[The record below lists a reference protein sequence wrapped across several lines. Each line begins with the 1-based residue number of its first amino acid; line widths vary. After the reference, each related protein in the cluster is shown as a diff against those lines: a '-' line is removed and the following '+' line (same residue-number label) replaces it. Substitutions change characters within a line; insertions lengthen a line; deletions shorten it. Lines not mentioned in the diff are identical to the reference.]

1 MNIIALN
8 ADLPNRDLESSHPS
22 EASENNGSDGF
33 ERIDWNAAAP
43 SWASIIAGI
52 AFPVLAIIALSI
64 TIDVILC
71 WTFQHLITS
80 SLNMPLWL
88 IEATAFPIVLICVIV
103 VGSIFLRILNA
114 GRLRV
119 N

>member
-8 ADLPNRDLESSHPS
+8 ADLPNRDLENSHPS
-22 EASENNGSDGF
+22 EASENNGSDRF
-33 ERIDWNAAAP
+33 ERIDWDAAAP
-43 SWASIIAGI
+43 SWTSIIAGI
-52 AFPVLAIIALSI
+52 ALPVLAIIALSI
-64 TIDVILC
+64 TINVILC
-71 WTFQHLITS
+71 RTFQHLITS

-88 IEATAFPIVLICVIV
+88 IEAITFPIVLICVVV
-103 VGSIFLRILNA
+103 VGGIFLRILNA

>member
-1 MNIIALN
+1 MNIIAPN
-8 ADLPNRDLESSHPS
+8 VDLPNRDPESSYPS
-22 EASENNGSDGF
+22 EASENNGSDRF
-33 ERIDWNAAAP
+33 ERIDWDAAAP

-52 AFPVLAIIALSI
+52 ALPVLAIIALSI

-71 WTFQHLITS
+71 WAFRHLIT

-88 IEATAFPIVLICVIV
+88 IEAITFPIVLISVVV
-103 VGSIFLRILNA
+103 VGGLSLRILNA

>member
-8 ADLPNRDLESSHPS
+8 ADLPNRDPDSLHPS

-33 ERIDWNAAAP
+33 ERIDWDAAAP

-52 AFPVLAIIALSI
+52 ALPVLAIIALSI
-64 TIDVILC
+64 TINVTLC

-88 IEATAFPIVLICVIV
+88 IEAITFPIVLIGVIV
-103 VGSIFLRILNA
+103 VGGIFFRILNA
-114 GRLRV
+114 GRLSK
-119 N
+119 

>member
-8 ADLPNRDLESSHPS
+8 ADLPNRDLERSHPS

-33 ERIDWNAAAP
+33 ERIDWDAAAP

-52 AFPVLAIIALSI
+52 VLPVLAIIALSI

-88 IEATAFPIVLICVIV
+88 IEAITFPIVLISVVV
-103 VGSIFLRILNA
+103 VGGLSLRILNA